1 MHHDK
6 AEGMTW
12 EMTYVVQQWAN
23 HTTKLTTLCEKCNSQ
38 REPHF
43 PA

>member
-12 EMTYVVQQWAN
+12 EMTYVVKQWVKI
-23 HTTKLTTLCEKCNSQ
+23 TTKLTTLCEVQHVC
-38 REPHF
+38 EPHF

>member
-12 EMTYVVQQWAN
+12 EMTYVVKTMGKHNEAHNTLREVQ
-23 HTTKLTTLCEKCNSQ
+23 LTT
-38 REPHF
+38 
-43 PA
+43 